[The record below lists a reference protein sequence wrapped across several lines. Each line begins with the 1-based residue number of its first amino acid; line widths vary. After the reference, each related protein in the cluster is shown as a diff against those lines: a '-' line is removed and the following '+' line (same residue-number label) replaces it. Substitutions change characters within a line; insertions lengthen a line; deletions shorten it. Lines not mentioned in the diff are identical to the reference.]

1 MVGVSDISQRYA
13 RWLLGHRALTVAIV
27 AVVSVLAALSARG
40 LRFDNAI
47 DIWLLD
53 DNPELQRYRS
63 FLEEFGTDEFIVLAW
78 ETDDFLE
85 AAELGRI
92 RRLGRAI
99 ARLQHVRNVFS
110 LTEADVPTA
119 DAEGVTVGP
128 MVDDLPGDPEAVEA
142 LRYRVLAHPMLVG
155 RVVAA
160 DGKSLALI
168 AEVEHIE
175 DDFIYKVELVRQI
188 RAIVEEE
195 RARTGVRPYHL
206 AGGPVLDDAI
216 FRYSIRDTLVYLP
229 LCVLFAAAVTF
240 FIFRRLS
247 AVVVV
252 MLVVVQSV
260 LWTAGAMAVW
270 GLRANIISTIL
281 VPVLMCAG
289 IGEAIHIVAEY
300 YAQLGRGRDRLA
312 AMAVSLDT
320 LMAPCLVTSMTTAA
334 GLLSLGVSDLGVLRE
349 TGCIGAFG
357 ILVGFGLS
365 MTMLPAVLT
374 WVPAETERSL
384 EPRESDRLAWFLTR
398 AGQASVGWRGS
409 VLICSALLVLAGG
422 LGITRLTVNAN
433 FIDHFRKNDP
443 VRLDTEFVDEHL
455 QGTVSIEFV
464 LRAPERNG
472 ILEPTVLRALE
483 ALETFVE
490 SLPGVTSVHGLC
502 EALRE
507 IHGVLRGGGPSAA
520 VLPDNARLAAQLLLA
535 MEGSGI
541 TESIVDAERRVA
553 RLSAYVRVK
562 DSMALASHVREIE
575 AFLKRHFP
583 PPLSASMTGVVKVSQ
598 DVQDYILTT
607 QIDSLSLSVITS
619 IAMIALLLGS
629 VRLGLLAMI
638 PNLIPLG
645 MTLGFMGLVGISLNV
660 GTVMIA
666 AVVLGVIVDDTV
678 HFLVCYRRAYG
689 SGLSVHQAV
698 QHTLEKVGRP
708 IVATSLIL
716 VAGFWVMMLATFRPN
731 VNFGLLT
738 GVTIMI
744 GLVADLM
751 ILPAALAVVRPRM
764 LRVRSGEMG

>member
-1 MVGVSDISQRYA
+1 MVGVSDIAQRYA
-13 RWLLGHRALTVAIV
+13 RWLLGHRALTVIIV
-27 AVVSVLAALSARG
+27 AVVSVLAALWARG

-78 ETDDFLE
+78 ETENFLE

-99 ARLQHVRNVFS
+99 ARLQHVRRVFS
-110 LTEADVPTA
+110 LTETAVPAADR
-119 DAEGVTVGP
+119 EGVTVGP
-128 MVDDLPGDPEAVEA
+128 LVDDLPGDPEAVEA

-155 RVVAA
+155 RVVAP
-160 DGKSLALI
+160 DGKSVALI

-195 RARTGVRPYHL
+195 RARTGVRPYHV
-206 AGGPVLDDAI
+206 AGGPVLDDAL
-216 FRYSIRDTLVYLP
+216 FRYSIRDALVYLP

-247 AVVVV
+247 AVLVV
-252 MLVVVQSV
+252 MLVVLQSL
-260 LWTAGAMAVW
+260 LWTAGAMGAW

-281 VPVLMCAG
+281 VPILMCAG

-300 YAQLGRGRDRLA
+300 YAQLGRGRNRLA
-312 AMAVSLDT
+312 AMTASLDT

-357 ILVGFGLS
+357 ILAGFGLS
-365 MTMLPAVLT
+365 MTVLPAILT
-374 WVPAETERSL
+374 WVPAPPPRSL
-384 EPRESDRLAWFLTR
+384 ESRESDRLVWLLVR
-398 AGQASVGWRGS
+398 AGQASMGWRGS
-409 VLICSALLVLAGG
+409 VLVCSALLVLAGG

-464 LRAPERNG
+464 LRAPKRNG
-472 ILEPTVLRALE
+472 VLEPTVLRALE
-483 ALETFVE
+483 ALEVFVE

-541 TESIVDAERRVA
+541 TESIVDAERRVT
-553 RLSAYVRVK
+553 RLTAYVRVK

-575 AFLKRHFP
+575 AFLEHHFP

-607 QIDSLSLSVITS
+607 QIDSLSLSVVTS
-619 IAMIALLLGS
+619 VAMIALLLGS
-629 VRLGLLAMI
+629 IRLGLLAMI

-678 HFLVCYRRAYG
+678 HFLICYRRAYG

-716 VAGFWVMMLATFRPN
+716 VAGFWVMTLATFRPN

-751 ILPAALAVVRPRM
+751 ILPAALAVLRPRM